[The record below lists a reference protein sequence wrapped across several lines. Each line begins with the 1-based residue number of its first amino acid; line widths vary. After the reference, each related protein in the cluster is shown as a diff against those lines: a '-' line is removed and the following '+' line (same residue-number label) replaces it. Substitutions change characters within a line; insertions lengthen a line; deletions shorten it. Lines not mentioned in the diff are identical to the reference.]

1 LPRPTPEAGNKY
13 KNPIPTVDIILRKPA
28 YEREILLEVRGRD
41 PFKGK
46 YALPGGHVHYGETV
60 ESAILRELKE
70 ECGVRARLVAI
81 FGVYSDPKRDPRG
94 QRISTVFLGD
104 YRGGKVRG
112 GDDAKSAS
120 WMALEDIL
128 RKKSRIAF
136 DHQLIL
142 SDYKNFLLARKSSC
156 ETFWST
162 KREDK

>member
-1 LPRPTPEAGNKY
+1 MPQSAFQAGKEH
-13 KNPIPTVDIILRKPA
+13 KNPIPTVDIILRKPGD
-28 YEREILLEVRGRD
+28 EREILLEVRGRD

-46 YALPGGHVHYGETV
+46 YALPGGHVDYGETV
-60 ESAILRELKE
+60 ECAILRELKE

-104 YRGGKVRG
+104 YQGGKVRG
-112 GDDAKSAS
+112 ADDAESAS

-142 SDYKNFLLARKSSC
+142 RDYNRFLLGGKSSS

-162 KREDK
+162 KRVD